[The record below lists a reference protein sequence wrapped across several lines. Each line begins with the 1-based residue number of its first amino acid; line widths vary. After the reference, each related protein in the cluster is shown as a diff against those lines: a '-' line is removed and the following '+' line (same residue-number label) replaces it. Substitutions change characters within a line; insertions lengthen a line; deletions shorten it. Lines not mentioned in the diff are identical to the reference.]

1 MLHYTI
7 IPQCFHNFI
16 NLVILHYYAIFDMFI
31 TCCILQYLNGLHH
44 VITQLY
50 GSHTSTPYSLA
61 LQFSARRKKFSN
73 IFCFKIF
80 QYYKLCNMLLVLFKN
95 SLMKTSIVF
104 IDVHVYLSTQFL
116 MVSQQMSMN
125 HSFYITHGMNSG
137 DVVIIIINITCIG
150 LYVSVQV
157 HVMQCDLIT
166 NAMNM
171 LVMYNKDIYYSH
183 ACSQSRSI
191 QQNLTLHY
199 YVCLSVLMFCP
210 T

>member
-7 IPQCFHNFI
+7 IPLCIHNFI

-61 LQFSARRKKFSN
+61 LQFSARKKKFSN
-73 IFCFKIF
+73 IFCFKLF
-80 QYYKLCNMLLVLFKN
+80 QYYKLCNMLLVLFKS

-104 IDVHVYLSTQFL
+104 IDVHDVYLSTQLL

-157 HVMQCDLIT
+157 HVTQCDLIT

-191 QQNLTLHY
+191 PQNLTLHY
-199 YVCLSVLMFCP
+199 YLSGTVLYL
-210 T
+210 